1 MSNSKV
7 RKQLEAIEAT
17 EAKTKKYSEYTK
29 IESLLLNYQMCK
41 AYFYDQSVSIIGVAE
56 LILKEKYNLP
66 WQTKFIRRALMDAR
80 GKSNPMISIPQFKY
94 DERLHDILSKFVKK
108 NFDKMAADQKKNST
122 YPFAFR
128 DLMEKNS

>member
-7 RKQLEAIEAT
+7 RKQLEAIEA
-17 EAKTKKYSEYTK
+17 KTKKYSEYRK
-29 IESLLLNYQMCK
+29 IETLLLNYQMCK
-41 AYFYDQSVSIIGVAE
+41 AYFRDSGASIIGIAE

-66 WQTKFIRRALMDAR
+66 WQTKFMRRALMKAW
-80 GKSNPMISIPQFKY
+80 GKNNPMISIPQFNY

-108 NFDKMAADQKKNST
+108 NFDKMVADQKKNST

-128 DLMEKNS
+128 ELMERNS

>member
-7 RKQLEAIEAT
+7 RKQLEAIEA
-17 EAKTKKYSEYTK
+17 KTKKYSEYAK
-29 IESLLLNYQMCK
+29 IETLLLNYQMCK
-41 AYFYDQSVSIIGVAE
+41 ACFRDSGASIIGIAE

-66 WQTKFIRRALMDAR
+66 WQTKFIHRALMNAW

-94 DERLHDILSKFVKK
+94 NERLHDILSKFVKK
-108 NFDKMAADQKKNST
+108 NFDKMVADQKKNST

-128 DLMEKNS
+128 ELMERNS

>member
-1 MSNSKV
+1 M
-7 RKQLEAIEAT
+7 
-17 EAKTKKYSEYTK
+17 
-29 IESLLLNYQMCK
+29 
-41 AYFYDQSVSIIGVAE
+41 
-56 LILKEKYNLP
+56 
-66 WQTKFIRRALMDAR
+66 ALMDAR

-108 NFDKMAADQKKNST
+108 NFDKMTADQKKNST

>member
-1 MSNSKV
+1 MSNSKI
-7 RKQLEAIEAT
+7 RKQLEAI

-29 IESLLLNYQMCK
+29 IETLLLNYQMCK
-41 AYFYDQSVSIIGVAE
+41 AYFHDSGASIIGVAE
-56 LILKEKYNLP
+56 MILKDKYNLP

-128 DLMEKNS
+128 GLMEKNS

>member
-7 RKQLEAIEAT
+7 RKQLEAIEA
-17 EAKTKKYSEYTK
+17 KTKKYSKYTK
-29 IESLLLNYQMCK
+29 IEGLLLNYQMCK
-41 AYFYDQSVSIIGVAE
+41 AYFHDQSASIIGVAE

-94 DERLHDILSKFVKK
+94 DERLYSILSKFVKK
-108 NFDKMAADQKKNST
+108 NFDKMAAGQKKNST

>member
-7 RKQLEAIEAT
+7 RKQLEAIEA
-17 EAKTKKYSEYTK
+17 KTKKYSEYAK
-29 IESLLLNYQMCK
+29 VESLLLNYQMCK
-41 AYFYDQSVSIIGVAE
+41 AYFHGQSASIIGVAE

-66 WQTKFIRRALMDAR
+66 WQMKFIRRALMNAW
-80 GKSNPMISIPQFKY
+80 GKNNPMISIPQFKY

-108 NFDKMAADQKKNST
+108 NFDKMVADQKKNST

-128 DLMEKNS
+128 ELMERNS

>member
-7 RKQLEAIEAT
+7 RKQLEAIEA
-17 EAKTKKYSEYTK
+17 KTKKYSEYAK
-29 IESLLLNYQMCK
+29 IETLLLNYQMCK
-41 AYFYDQSVSIIGVAE
+41 ACFRDSGASIIGIAE

-66 WQTKFIRRALMDAR
+66 WQTKFMRRALMKAW
-80 GKSNPMISIPQFKY
+80 GKNNPMISIPQFNY

-128 DLMEKNS
+128 ELMERNS

>member
-7 RKQLEAIEAT
+7 RKQLEAIEA
-17 EAKTKKYSEYTK
+17 KTKKYSEYRK
-29 IESLLLNYQMCK
+29 IETLLLNYQMCK
-41 AYFYDQSVSIIGVAE
+41 AYFRDSGVSIIGIAE

-66 WQTKFIRRALMDAR
+66 WQTKFMRRALMKAW
-80 GKSNPMISIPQFKY
+80 GKNNPMISIPQFNY

-108 NFDKMAADQKKNST
+108 NFDKMVADQKKNST

-128 DLMEKNS
+128 ELMERNS

>member
-7 RKQLEAIEAT
+7 RKQLEAL
-17 EAKTKKYSEYTK
+17 EAKGKKYSEYKK

-41 AYFYDQSVSIIGVAE
+41 AYFHDQSASILTIVE
-56 LILKEKYNLP
+56 TILREKYNLP
-66 WQTKFIRRALMDAR
+66 WQLKFIRRALMDAR
-80 GKSNPMISIPQFKY
+80 GKKNPTITIPQFKY
-94 DERLHDILSKFVKK
+94 EETEYDILSKFVKK

>member
-1 MSNSKV
+1 M
-7 RKQLEAIEAT
+7 EAIEAK
-17 EAKTKKYSEYTK
+17 AKKYSEYTK
-29 IESLLLNYQMCK
+29 VESLLLNYQMCK
-41 AYFYDQSVSIIGVAE
+41 AYFHDQSASIIGVAE

-66 WQTKFIRRALMDAR
+66 WQMKFIRRVLMDAR

-108 NFDKMAADQKKNST
+108 NFDKMAADQKKNSA
-122 YPFAFR
+122 YPFVFR

>member
-7 RKQLEAIEAT
+7 RKQLEAM

-29 IESLLLNYQMCK
+29 IESLILNYQMCK
-41 AYFYDQSVSIIGVAE
+41 AYFHDQGASIVGIAE

-66 WQTKFIRRALMDAR
+66 WQSKFIRRALSDAR

-94 DERLHDILSKFVKK
+94 DEHLHDILSKFVKK
-108 NFDKMAADQKKNST
+108 NFDKMVADQKKNGA
-122 YPFAFR
+122 YPLAFR
-128 DLMEKNS
+128 DLMEKIS

>member
-7 RKQLEAIEAT
+7 RKQLEAM
-17 EAKTKKYSEYTK
+17 EAKTKKYSAYTK
-29 IESLLLNYQMCK
+29 IESLILNYQMCK
-41 AYFYDQSVSIIGVAE
+41 AYFHDQGASIVGIAE

-66 WQTKFIRRALMDAR
+66 WQLKFIRRALSDAR

-94 DERLHDILSKFVKK
+94 DEHLHDILSKFVKK
-108 NFDKMAADQKKNST
+108 NFDKMVADQKKNGA

-128 DLMEKNS
+128 DLMEKIS

>member
-7 RKQLEAIEAT
+7 RKQLEAIEA
-17 EAKTKKYSEYTK
+17 KTKKYSQYTK
-29 IESLLLNYQMCK
+29 IETLLLNYQMCK
-41 AYFYDQSVSIIGVAE
+41 AYFHDSGASIIGVAE

-66 WQTKFIRRALMDAR
+66 WQLKFIRKAVMDAR
-80 GKSNPMISIPQFKY
+80 GKKNPTITIPQFKY
-94 DERLHDILSKFVKK
+94 EETEHDILSKFVKY
-108 NFDKMAADQKKNST
+108 NFDKIVADQKKNST

>member
-7 RKQLEAIEAT
+7 RKQLEAM
-17 EAKTKKYSEYTK
+17 EAKTKKYSAYTK
-29 IESLLLNYQMCK
+29 IESLILNYQMCK
-41 AYFYDQSVSIIGVAE
+41 AYFHDQGASIVGIAE

-66 WQTKFIRRALMDAR
+66 WQSKFIRRALSDAR

-94 DERLHDILSKFVKK
+94 DEHLHDILSKFVKK
-108 NFDKMAADQKKNST
+108 NFDKMVADQKKNGA

-128 DLMEKNS
+128 DLMEKIS